1 MFSRLVLLSLALTI
15 SQPEAWQPPQQ
26 QGPETSPMLK
36 KQVLAFEGSL
46 RMAIERAGA
55 RLAQKAR
62 EVVPNVLLQFE
73 ADPIVSG
80 LVVPE
85 VGPHFDVQIPGILP
99 SAKQL
104 WSTWL
109 NLRKAGPDQT
119 ASPRPVGQG
128 QLPPGKVG
136 ATGLPAADPM
146 TESPTISF
154 DPDREYTAYVREELI
169 DALLD
174 QSSAIPIA
182 AGERVTIVAKDILGL
197 LPAQYAALNRASS
210 RQLILTIKG
219 DDLLQFRTGK
229 LTRDEAKQRII
240 DTRF

>member
-1 MFSRLVLLSLALTI
+1 MFSRLVLLGVVLTFGQPGAAL
-15 SQPEAWQPPQQ
+15 QQ
-26 QGPETSPMLK
+26 QGPETSPLLK
-36 KQVLAFEGSL
+36 KQVVAFEGSL

-62 EVVPNVLLQFE
+62 EVVPNVMLQFE

-85 VGPHFDVQIPGILP
+85 VGPHFDVQIPGIQP
-99 SAKQL
+99 TGKQL
-104 WSTWL
+104 FITWRE
-109 NLRKAGPDQT
+109 LRKPAQADS
-119 ASPRPVGQG
+119 ADPVKPVNQN
-128 QLPPGKVG
+128 PNKVG
-136 ATGLPAADPM
+136 ATNLPPADPM
-146 TESPTISF
+146 TESPTIGF
-154 DPDREYTAYVREELI
+154 DPDREYTTYVREELI

-174 QSSAIPIA
+174 LSNAIPIA
-182 AGERVTIVAKDILGL
+182 PGERLTIVAKDILGL
-197 LPAQYAALNRASS
+197 VPAQMAALNRTSS

-229 LTRDEAKQRII
+229 LTRDETKQRIV

>member
-1 MFSRLVLLSLALTI
+1 VFLSIALAL
-15 SQPEAWQPPQQ
+15 SQPEAAPQQ
-26 QGPETSPMLK
+26 KGPEISPLLK
-36 KQVLAFEGSL
+36 KQVVAFEGSL

-62 EVVPNVLLQFE
+62 EVVPNVLMQFE

-104 WSTWL
+104 WATWL
-109 NLRKAGPDQT
+109 NLR
-119 ASPRPVGQG
+119 RPAESGDLKQVN

-146 TESPTISF
+146 TESPTIAF
-154 DPDREYTAYVREELI
+154 DPDREYTNYVREELI

-174 QSSAIPIA
+174 QSTAIPIG
-182 AGERVTIVAKDILGL
+182 AGERLTIVAKDILGL
-197 LPAQYAALNRASS
+197 IPAQFAALNRMSS

-219 DDLLQFRTGK
+219 DDLLQFRAGK
-229 LTRDEAKQRII
+229 LTREEAKQRIM